1 MPKRALIVDDDRD
14 TCELIERV
22 LNRSGIQSLVV
33 TNSADAA
40 ALLRQRG
47 FAIVFLDLQMP
58 FPDGLELTRLTRD
71 SSYNRMTPLVLI
83 SDDPRPNAMTQGF
96 DAGAS
101 FFLYKPLDQDRLL
114 RLVRATQGAI
124 DHERRRTRRV
134 PIRSRVR
141 LRIGG
146 QDIEG
151 ETVDVSMEGLLVKA
165 QRTVP
170 VGSSVDVCLQLSSES
185 KPVTT
190 VGCVVRLSGAN
201 QMGVHLGRLTPA
213 ESQRLQE
220 FLLAMVPVEA

>member
-165 QRTVP
+165 QRTIP

>member
-141 LRIGG
+141 LRIAG

-190 VGCVVRLSGAN
+190 VGCVVRLTGAS

>member
-151 ETVDVSMEGLLVKA
+151 ETVDVSIEGLLVKA

-190 VGCVVRLSGAN
+190 VGCIVRLSAAN

>member
-1 MPKRALIVDDDRD
+1 MPKGALIIDDDRD

-146 QDIEG
+146 QDLEG

-190 VGCVVRLSGAN
+190 VGCVVRLSAAN

-220 FLLAMVPVEA
+220 FLLAIVPVEA

>member
-1 MPKRALIVDDDRD
+1 MPKHALIVDDNRD

-124 DHERRRTRRV
+124 DYERRRTRRV

-141 LRIGG
+141 LRIAG
-146 QDIEG
+146 QDIEA

-170 VGSSVDVCLQLSSES
+170 VGSW
-185 KPVTT
+185 
-190 VGCVVRLSGAN
+190 
-201 QMGVHLGRLTPA
+201 
-213 ESQRLQE
+213 
-220 FLLAMVPVEA
+220 